1 MFALFR
7 AMPAAVGS
15 ARETHVTLNLRTLAA
30 IAAAAG
36 LLASCAPATVPIAAA
51 ADPADPAAKVA
62 AVGYRS
68 TTAPYTSLRPSM
80 PAPWRERNGSVAP
93 QPTPNQ

>member
-15 ARETHVTLNLRTLAA
+15 ARAPHLTFNLRTLTA
-30 IAAAAG
+30 IVAAAG
-36 LLASCAPATVPIAAA
+36 WLAACAPATVPIAA

-62 AVGYRS
+62 AAGYRS
-68 TTAPYTSLRPSM
+68 TTAPYTSLRPST
-80 PAPWRERNGSVAP
+80 PAPWRERNGSVTP
-93 QPTPNQ
+93 QPKPDR

>member
-7 AMPAAVGS
+7 AMPAAVAA
-15 ARETHVTLNLRTLAA
+15 AREPHVTLNSYALAA
-30 IAAAAG
+30 LVAAAG
-36 LLASCAPATVPIAAA
+36 LLAACAPTTVPIAA

-62 AVGYRS
+62 RVGYRS
-68 TTAPYTSLRPSM
+68 TMAPYTSLRPST

-93 QPTPNQ
+93 QPKSDQ

>member
-15 ARETHVTLNLRTLAA
+15 ARETHVTFNLRTLAA
-30 IAAAAG
+30 LAAAAG

-51 ADPADPAAKVA
+51 DPADPAAKVA
-62 AVGYRS
+62 AAGYRS
-68 TTAPYTSLRPSM
+68 TTAPYTSLRPST
-80 PAPWRERNGSVAP
+80 PAPWRERNGSVTP
-93 QPTPNQ
+93 QQKPDQ

>member
-15 ARETHVTLNLRTLAA
+15 AHEPHLTFNLCTLVAV
-30 IAAAAG
+30 AAAAG
-36 LLASCAPATVPIAAA
+36 LLAACAPATVPIAA

-62 AVGYRS
+62 RVGYGS
-68 TTAPYTSLRPSM
+68 TTAPYTSLRPST
-80 PAPWRERNGSVAP
+80 PAPWRERNGNV
-93 QPTPNQ
+93 TPHQSAVQ

>member
-7 AMPAAVGS
+7 AMPAAAGA
-15 ARETHVTLNLRTLAA
+15 AREPHVTFNLCRLAA
-30 IAAAAG
+30 LAAAAG
-36 LLASCAPATVPIAAA
+36 LLAACAPATIPIAT

-62 AVGYRS
+62 RVGYSS
-68 TTAPYTSLRPSM
+68 TTAPYTSVRPST

-93 QPTPNQ
+93 QPKPVQ

>member
-15 ARETHVTLNLRTLAA
+15 ARESHLTSNLCTLAVL
-30 IAAAAG
+30 AA
-36 LLASCAPATVPIAAA
+36 LLAACAPATVPIAA

-62 AVGYRS
+62 RAGYRS
-68 TTAPYTSLRPSM
+68 TTAPYTSLRPST
-80 PAPWRERNGSVAP
+80 PAPWRERNGGA
-93 QPTPNQ
+93 QPNPVQ

>member
-15 ARETHVTLNLRTLAA
+15 AREPHHGFNLRTLAA
-30 IAAAAG
+30 ITAAAG
-36 LLASCAPATVPIAAA
+36 WLAACAPATVPIAA

-62 AVGYRS
+62 PAVYRS
-68 TTAPYTSLRPSM
+68 TTAPYTSLRPST
-80 PAPWRERNGSVAP
+80 PAPWRERNGSVTP
-93 QPTPNQ
+93 QTNPEQ

>member
-1 MFALFR
+1 MFAQFR
-7 AMPAAVGS
+7 ATPAAVGP
-15 ARETHVTLNLRTLAA
+15 AREPHVGFNLRTLAA

-36 LLASCAPATVPIAAA
+36 WLAACAPPTVPVAA

-62 AVGYRS
+62 RASYRS
-68 TTAPYTSLRPSM
+68 TTAPYTSLRPST

-93 QPTPNQ
+93 QPNANE

>member
-15 ARETHVTLNLRTLAA
+15 ARETHVTFSLRALAA
-30 IAAAAG
+30 LAAAAG

-51 ADPADPAAKVA
+51 DPADPAAKVA
-62 AVGYRS
+62 RVGYRS
-68 TTAPYTSLRPSM
+68 TTAPYTSLRPST
-80 PAPWRERNGSVAP
+80 PAPWRERNGNVTP
-93 QPTPNQ
+93 QPKPEQ